1 MRACRAV
8 PIYFI
13 STLIKR
19 KLIATSLI
27 MLQAAFDDWN
37 GKTKKKKETK
47 NKTHSLTGSASSTRV
62 FRRQHILLMMKIN
75 RPFNTSI
82 TRQCQRY

>member
-1 MRACRAV
+1 MRARRAV

-37 GKTKKKKETK
+37 GKLKKKG
-47 NKTHSLTGSASSTRV
+47 NKKTRRRGSLGVQA
-62 FRRQHILLMMKIN
+62 
-75 RPFNTSI
+75 RPACSGDNTFL
-82 TRQCQRY
+82 

>member
-37 GKTKKKKETK
+37 EKKKWKKKTKQ
-47 NKTHSLTGSASSTRV
+47 KTRHTASLGVQA
-62 FRRQHILLMMKIN
+62 
-75 RPFNTSI
+75 RPACSGDNTFF
-82 TRQCQRY
+82 

>member
-37 GKTKKKKETK
+37 GKTKKKKK
-47 NKTHSLTGSASSTRV
+47 QKTRRTASLGVQA
-62 FRRQHILLMMKIN
+62 
-75 RPFNTSI
+75 RPECSGDNTFF
-82 TRQCQRY
+82 

>member
-37 GKTKKKKETK
+37 GKTKKKKQDAQPRWECKLDPCVQET
-47 NKTHSLTGSASSTRV
+47 THS
-62 FRRQHILLMMKIN
+62 
-75 RPFNTSI
+75 FNDENK
-82 TRQCQRY
+82 QAF